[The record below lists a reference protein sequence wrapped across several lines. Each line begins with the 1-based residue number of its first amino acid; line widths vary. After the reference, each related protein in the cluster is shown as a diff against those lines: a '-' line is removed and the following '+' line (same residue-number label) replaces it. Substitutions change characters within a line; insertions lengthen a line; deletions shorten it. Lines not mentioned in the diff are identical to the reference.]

1 MSRKLVLIE
10 FVVNT
15 DNFTAGQRYKC
26 DPMSATSFCDKLKVA
41 VRVGQGQP
49 TAPAPETPEP
59 SPVGTEPVDTTPAGV
74 DADE

>member
-15 DNFTAGQRYKC
+15 DNFTAGQRFKC

-49 TAPAPETPEP
+49 TAATPETPEP
-59 SPVGTEPVDTTPAGV
+59 PPVGTEPVDTTPAGV

>member
-15 DNFTAGQRYKC
+15 DDFTAGQRFKC
-26 DPMSATSFCDKLKVA
+26 DPMSATSFCDRLKVA
-41 VRVGQGQP
+41 VRVGQDQP
-49 TAPAPETPEP
+49 TAP
-59 SPVGTEPVDTTPAGV
+59 VDTEPVDTTPAGV